1 MERGAGFSSSG
12 SSQARIASMRQGSF
26 AWMTKQGRIDYPQ
39 HTFITK
45 RVGIYEV
52 LSEDL
57 IQWVWIM
64 YSYFIRRGAD
74 KCFQAAYSGL

>member
-1 MERGAGFSSSG
+1 MRSSGSIKPGMERRAGFSASG

-26 AWMTKQGRIDYPQ
+26 GWMTKQGRIDYPQ

-52 LSEDL
+52 LFEDL
-57 IQWVWIM
+57 NSVSMDDVIVF
-64 YSYFIRRGAD
+64 Y
-74 KCFQAAYSGL
+74 